1 MQTNTMP
8 SRFNTFTVSMMLI
21 SLAIGFFLN
30 YWSSKLA
37 NDKLLAQ
44 LQGQYDAIL
53 LAQQTARGGES
64 ELLEK
69 KKSDLQAQIKILK
82 TKKS

>member
-1 MQTNTMP
+1 MQTNIIP

-37 NDKLLAQ
+37 NDKLLAS
-44 LQGQYDAIL
+44 LQAQYDAII
-53 LAQQTARGGES
+53 LAMQNARGAQS
-64 ELLEK
+64 QALEM
-69 KKSDLQAQIKILK
+69 KKSELQAQINILS
-82 TKKS
+82 KK